1 MSPPEIFI
9 SSVGNGLDRSGNLRY
24 QSGTVKTVPYHAVKT
39 TSCKTKAKGG
49 KDVSSPPKAFL
60 LALFNVY
67 DLTAIVLTA
76 GLASTMGHTEC
87 AAAGALYDAGDS
99 ELPCGRT
106 SLITSLS

>member
-1 MSPPEIFI
+1 MTVPEICSIRAERF
-9 SSVGNGLDRSGNLRY
+9 
-24 QSGTVKTVPYHAVKT
+24 KAVPYCTLLRRHY
-39 TSCKTKAKGG
+39 SGREGKTKAKGG

-60 LALFNVY
+60 LAFFNVY
-67 DLTAIVLTA
+67 DLAAIVLTA